1 MKAKNLLGFALFI
14 TITVLLAG
22 CGKTDANLQSEN
34 ADLKARLQK
43 LEQQLQA
50 ANSQTAPPAA
60 SAAQP
65 AASPD
70 LQGQLDD
77 AQKKAAAAA
86 DDLKTLSSQV
96 DAQKQQIDDL
106 TRQLAAAL
114 QAKAKAEKAL
124 QLYLDKTA
132 AALKQFQAL
141 RSTLG
146 DNTLNADGYHQ
157 NYLLTQAAVTKLAAT
172 LPDSKV
178 RRTILGVLATFTQV
192 DDTWETA
199 ARQMQARTAAA
210 QASYDEFLSIDGIG
224 TNDYSL
230 SMGKDRILAPVEKAN
245 AATVSARDQQMVSSV
260 KDIDLAIKNLQVLVN
275 GQKS

>member
-1 MKAKNLLGFALFI
+1 MKTKYLLGFVLFI
-14 TITVLLAG
+14 TITALLSG
-22 CGKTDANLQSEN
+22 CGKQDANLAAEN

-50 ANSQTAPPAA
+50 ANSQTAPP
-60 SAAQP
+60 AAQP

-106 TRQLAAAL
+106 TRQLSNAQ
-114 QAKAKAEKAL
+114 QAREKAEKAL

-141 RSTLG
+141 RSTLDG
-146 DNTLNADGYHQ
+146 QTVNADGYHQ
-157 NYLLTQAAVTKLAAT
+157 NYLATQTAVTKLVAA
-172 LPDSKV
+172 LPESKV
-178 RRTILGVLATFTQV
+178 RRAILGVWATFTQV
-192 DDTWETA
+192 NDTWETA
-199 ARQMQARTAAA
+199 ARQMQARIQAA
-210 QASYDEFLSIDGIG
+210 QGYYDEFLSVDGIG

-245 AATVSARDQQMVSSV
+245 AATVSTRDQQMISAEP
-260 KDIDLAIKNLQVLVN
+260 DIDLAMKNLQALV
-275 GQKS
+275 GGHI

>member
-22 CGKTDANLQSEN
+22 CGKTDTNLQSEN
-34 ADLKARLQK
+34 ADLKARVQK

-50 ANSQTAPPAA
+50 ASSQTPAPAPAP
-60 SAAQP
+60 QP
-65 AASPD
+65 AVSPD
-70 LQGQLDD
+70 LQSQLDD

-106 TRQLAAAL
+106 TRQLAAAQ

-124 QLYLDKTA
+124 QLYQDKTA
-132 AALKQFQAL
+132 AAIKQFQTL
-141 RSTLG
+141 RSTLDG
-146 DNTLNADGYHQ
+146 QTLNADGYHQ
-157 NYLLTQAAVTKLAAT
+157 NYLATQAAVTKLVAA
-172 LPDSKV
+172 LPESKV
-178 RRTILGVLATFTQV
+178 RRGILGVLATFTQAN
-192 DDTWETA
+192 DAWETA
-199 ARQMQARTAAA
+199 ARQIQARIQTA
-210 QASYDEFLSIDGIG
+210 QAYYDEFLSVDGIG

-245 AATVSARDQQMVSSV
+245 AATVSTRDQQMVST
-260 KDIDLAIKNLQVLVN
+260 KPDIDLAMKNLQALV
-275 GQKS
+275 GGHI